1 VSGVDKR
8 VLKATDRHVE
18 SSTWKDW
25 EIQQNSTIKM
35 MHRLVEDVMVERMS
49 VAEKDIIKSVDRQ
62 VEKTVQKKM
71 EKAEQESTKDL
82 LGSIKAAREAVKSIS
97 DLEVVVQ
104 VTQKVESKN
113 VSMVTAATDT
123 LKDNIRREFGSKLT
137 EVEQKMASRT
147 EVVAVSSKRRRSRT
161 WHSPLATVK
170 SSSSP
175 PSRQGPADNQ
185 DGDGCACGG
194 G

>member
-18 SSTWKDW
+18 SSTWKDL

-147 EVVAVSSKRRRSRT
+147 EVVDVSSKRRRSRT